1 VKKTF
6 RTILHLLQDTPVF
19 WVTLAFAVYFYYA
32 QFVVTVSWN
41 AIELIIAQHLLDHGT
56 YATSIDYPSALTWRP
71 VLPTL
76 LVTFLRLWTDN
87 PITIYQFFCGATLG
101 CLTGMMFLSAK
112 MLWGKAAGHTAA
124 FLTLVCPA
132 TTVYLID
139 HPHSYSHLGALL
151 LLGPALFTALFLL
164 READAPSP
172 PTVRLYALSGALW
185 GLCYLCRSELA
196 LFCAVHFLLLLFLQI
211 RGKRS
216 FHHLAAYLAAFLF
229 IFVPYNLY
237 AGHVAA
243 RDGLL
248 IRKAIYGMYISQG
261 WVDPP
266 SNVGPDIEADGYVY
280 AQKLYGDPLKNG
292 ESLFTAIGHNVPAF
306 WRRVRLNAV
315 AFYAK
320 FLDPGFFLPWWGL
333 AVLGLVGLLAG
344 GMVPPSDR
352 RYLVFLL
359 GLFLSA
365 HFILIYHIDA
375 RYLTITVPPLLLLTA
390 CLIHYVLGWLR
401 RVPAPFHAI
410 LPIVVLA
417 GIVYGSRD
425 QFRRVARHRGPNT
438 HSIPAM
444 RSLGE
449 HFRSVVTKPPAGGNR
464 EPHVWLVFP
473 DRSPLYAEDQFLL
486 AYFSRTAWVNRGA
499 EGPFPRGRFYS
510 YRECPDDYRYVPAE
524 KIGDAA
530 VTQGGRIVGECDNP
544 ILGHYYLVRLGR

>member
-1 VKKTF
+1 MKKTF
-6 RTILHLLQDTPVF
+6 STISLLLQNTPVF
-19 WVTLAFAVYFYYA
+19 WVTLAFAIYFYYA

-76 LVTFLRLWTDN
+76 LVTFMRLWTDN
-87 PITIYQFFCGATLG
+87 PITIYQLFCGATLG

-112 MLWGKAAGHTAA
+112 MLWGKMAGHTAA

-164 READAPSP
+164 QRVDAPSP
-172 PTVRLYALSGALW
+172 PTVRLYVLSGALW
-185 GLCYLCRSELA
+185 GLCYLCRSELG
-196 LFCAVHFLLLLFLQI
+196 LFCAVHFLLLLYLQI
-211 RGKRS
+211 WRKRS
-216 FHHLAAYLAAFLF
+216 VHHLAAYLAAFFF

-237 AGHVAA
+237 ASHVAA

-248 IRKAIYGMYISQG
+248 IRKAIYGMYVSQG

-280 AQKLYGDPLKNG
+280 AEKLYGDPLKNG

-315 AFYAK
+315 TFYAK
-320 FLDPGFFLPWWGL
+320 FHDSGFFPPWCGL

-344 GMVPPSDR
+344 GMVPPPDR
-352 RYLVFLL
+352 RYVVFLL
-359 GLFLSA
+359 GLFLSV
-365 HFILIYHIDA
+365 HFILIFHIDA
-375 RYLTITVPPLLLLTA
+375 RYLTIAVPPLLLLTA
-390 CLIHYVLGWLR
+390 CLLHYVLGWLR
-401 RVPAPFHAI
+401 RVPAPFH
-410 LPIVVLA
+410 VVLTIA
-417 GIVYGSRD
+417 VLAAVVYGSRD
-425 QFRRVARHRGPNT
+425 QFRRVARHREKNT
-438 HSIPAM
+438 QSIPAL

-449 HFRSVVTKPPAGGNR
+449 HFRSVVTKPPEGGNR

-473 DRSPLYAEDQFLL
+473 DRSPLHAEDQFLL
-486 AYFSRTAWVNRGA
+486 AYFARTAWVNRGA

-510 YRECPDDYRYVPAE
+510 YRECPDDYRYVPAG

-544 ILGHYYLVRLGR
+544 VLGHYYLVRLGR